1 MDLDSYIQTHRPEWG
16 RLEEATARGSRGLGA
31 RSGEDIAETVRL
43 YLRASS
49 HLAEVQTRYHDPG
62 LERYLNGV
70 VARAHG
76 AIYGGT
82 VASARSFLGF
92 FVTRY
97 RGVFR
102 RTLPFV
108 AVIAALM
115 TVVLVAT
122 DLWVAGSREAQ
133 AGLLPPAARQAMRD
147 AGGAGGPDDLGS
159 AALTALI
166 FQNNVQVSFLAF
178 ALGITFGI
186 GTLWVITTNAVF
198 IGLLAGGFQ
207 AAGQGW
213 TFWALVLPHGFLE
226 LTAICIA
233 GGAGLRMGWAL
244 IDPGDRPRV
253 TALGEEAR
261 DAVLLIIGAIPAFGV
276 AAVIEGFVT
285 GRTQAPAI
293 EVAVGAIVAAGYLA
307 LLLLPVRAP
316 SEGAP
321 ALRVPRRRSR
331 SPDVVRGAP
340 ST

>member
-1 MDLDSYIQTHRPEWG
+1 MDLDSYIQAHRPEWS
-16 RLEEATARGSRGLGA
+16 RLEQATSGGSRALGA
-31 RSGEDIAETVRL
+31 RPGDDIAETVRL

-49 HLAEVQTRYHDPG
+49 HLAEVQTRYHDPQ
-62 LERYLNGV
+62 LERYLNGL

-82 VASARSFLGF
+82 ASSGRSFLRF

-97 RGVFR
+97 RAVFR
-102 RTLPFV
+102 RTLPFIV
-108 AVIAALM
+108 VIAALM
-115 TVVLVAT
+115 ALVLLAT
-122 DLWVAGSREAQ
+122 DLWVASSREAQ

-147 AGGAGGPDDLGS
+147 AGGAGPTDEIGS
-159 AALTALI
+159 AALSATI
-166 FQNNVQVSFLAF
+166 FQNNVQVAFLAF

-186 GTLWVITTNAVF
+186 GTIWVITQNAVF

-207 AAGQGW
+207 AAGNAW

-233 GGAGLRMGWAL
+233 GGAGLRMGWAM

-261 DAVLLIIGAIPAFGV
+261 DAVLLILGVIPAFAV

-285 GRTQAPAI
+285 GRTGTPVVEVLIGAM
-293 EVAVGAIVAAGYLA
+293 VAVAYLA
-307 LLLLPVRAP
+307 FLLFPTRDPASATRRAGDAVRA
-316 SEGAP
+316 G
-321 ALRVPRRRSR
+321 
-331 SPDVVRGAP
+331 P

>member
-1 MDLDSYIQTHRPEWG
+1 VDLDSYIQAHRPEWG
-16 RLEEATARGSRGLGA
+16 RLEEATAGGSRALGA
-31 RSGEDIAETVRL
+31 RPGEEVAETVRL

-49 HLAEVQTRYHDPG
+49 HLAEVQTRYHDPA

-70 VARAHG
+70 VAGAHG
-76 AIYGGT
+76 AIYGAT
-82 VASARSFLGF
+82 ASSARSFVRF

-115 TVVLVAT
+115 AVVLLAT

-147 AGGAGGPDDLGS
+147 VGGGGGASGPGGIGS
-159 AALTALI
+159 GALSALI
-166 FQNNVQVSFLAF
+166 LQNNLQVSFLAF

-186 GTLWVITTNAVF
+186 GTVWVITTNAVF
-198 IGLLAGGFQ
+198 IGLLAGGYQ
-207 AAGQGW
+207 AAGAGW

-253 TALGEEAR
+253 AALGEEAR
-261 DAVLLIIGAIPAFGV
+261 DAVLLILGAIPAFAV
-276 AAVIEGFVT
+276 AALIEGFVT
-285 GRTQAPAI
+285 GRTGSPVL
-293 EVAVGAIVAAGYLA
+293 EVAVGAIVAAAYLG
-307 LLLLPVRAP
+307 LLLFPVR
-316 SEGAP
+316 P
-321 ALRVPRRRSR
+321 ADAVGGT
-331 SPDVVRGAP
+331 VRGDP

>member
-1 MDLDSYIQTHRPEWG
+1 VDLDSYIQAHRPEWG
-16 RLEEATARGSRGLGA
+16 RLEEATAGGSRALGT
-31 RSGEDIAETVRL
+31 RPGEEVAETVRL

-49 HLAEVQTRYHDPG
+49 HLAEVQTRYHDPA

-70 VARAHG
+70 VAGAHG
-76 AIYGGT
+76 AIYGATATAG
-82 VASARSFLGF
+82 RSFVRF

-115 TVVLVAT
+115 AVVLLAT

-147 AGGAGGPDDLGS
+147 VGGGGGAPGS
-159 AALTALI
+159 GDIGSGALSALI
-166 FQNNVQVSFLAF
+166 FQNNLQVSFLAF

-186 GTLWVITTNAVF
+186 GTVWVITTNAVF
-198 IGLLAGGFQ
+198 IGLLAGGYQ
-207 AAGQGW
+207 AAGAGW

-253 TALGEEAR
+253 AALGEEAR
-261 DAVLLIIGAIPAFGV
+261 DAVLLILGAIPAFAV
-276 AAVIEGFVT
+276 AALIEGFVT
-285 GRTQAPAI
+285 GRTGSPVL
-293 EVAVGAIVAAGYLA
+293 EVAVGAIVAAAYLG
-307 LLLLPVRAP
+307 LLLFPVR
-316 SEGAP
+316 P
-321 ALRVPRRRSR
+321 ASAVGG
-331 SPDVVRGAP
+331 VRGDP

>member
-16 RLEEATARGSRGLGA
+16 RLEEATAGGSRALGA
-31 RSGEDIAETVRL
+31 RSGEDIAEAVRL

-49 HLAEVQTRYHDPG
+49 HLADVQTRYHDPG
-62 LERYLNGV
+62 LERYLNGL

-76 AIYGGT
+76 AIYGGS

-97 RGVFR
+97 RAVFR
-102 RTLPFV
+102 RSLPYV
-108 AVIAALM
+108 AVVAALM
-115 TVVLVAT
+115 TVVLLAT

-147 AGGAGGPDDLGS
+147 AGARGAPGPDALGS
-159 AALTALI
+159 AGLSALI

-186 GTLWVITTNAVF
+186 GTIWVITTNAVF

-244 IDPGDRPRV
+244 IEPGDRARV

-261 DAVLLIIGAIPAFGV
+261 DAVLLILGVIPAFAV
-276 AAVIEGFVT
+276 AAFIEGFVT
-285 GRTQAPAI
+285 GHTGAAGV
-293 EVAVGAIVAAGYLA
+293 EVAIGAIVAAAYLA
-307 LLLLPVRAP
+307 MLLFPMKAP
-316 SEGAP
+316 PAHGGAVTAGP
-321 ALRVPRRRSR
+321 A
-331 SPDVVRGAP
+331 
-340 ST
+340 T

>member
-16 RLEEATARGSRGLGA
+16 RLEEATARGSRALGA
-31 RSGEDIAETVRL
+31 RSGEDIAEAVRL

-62 LERYLNGV
+62 LERYLNGL

-76 AIYGGT
+76 AIYGGSA
-82 VASARSFLGF
+82 ASARSFLAF

-97 RGVFR
+97 RAVFR
-102 RTLPFV
+102 RTLPYI
-108 AVIAALM
+108 AVVAALM
-115 TVVLVAT
+115 TVVLLTT
-122 DLWVAGSREAQ
+122 DLWVASSREAQ

-147 AGGAGGPDDLGS
+147 AGARGAPGPDALGS
-159 AALTALI
+159 AALSALI
-166 FQNNVQVSFLAF
+166 FQNNLQVSFLAF

-186 GTLWVITTNAVF
+186 GTIWVITTNAVF

-207 AAGQGW
+207 SAGQGW

-244 IDPGDRPRV
+244 IEPGDRHRV

-261 DAVLLIIGAIPAFGV
+261 DAVLLILGAIPAFAV
-276 AAVIEGFVT
+276 AAFIEGFVT
-285 GRTQAPAI
+285 GHTGAAGV
-293 EVAVGAIVAAGYLA
+293 EVAIGAIVAAAYLA
-307 LLLLPVRAP
+307 MLLFPMKAPVAHGGAVRAGP
-316 SEGAP
+316 SI
-321 ALRVPRRRSR
+321 
-331 SPDVVRGAP
+331 
-340 ST
+340 

>member
-16 RLEEATARGSRGLGA
+16 RLEEATAGGSRALGA
-31 RSGEDIAETVRL
+31 RSGEDVAETVRL

-62 LERYLNGV
+62 LERYLNGL

-82 VASARSFLGF
+82 AASGRSFFRF

-97 RGVFR
+97 RAVFR
-102 RTLPFV
+102 RTLPFIT
-108 AVIAALM
+108 VIAALM
-115 TVVLVAT
+115 IVVLLAT

-133 AGLLPPAARQAMRD
+133 AGLLPPAARQAMRE
-147 AGGAGGPDDLGS
+147 AGGAGAAGPDGLAS
-159 AALTALI
+159 TALTALI
-166 FQNNVQVSFLAF
+166 LQNNVQVSFLAF

-186 GTLWVITTNAVF
+186 GTIWVITSNAVF

-213 TFWALVLPHGFLE
+213 TFWALVLPHGLLE

-233 GGAGLRMGWAL
+233 GGAGLRMGWAM
-244 IDPGDRPRV
+244 IEPGDRPRV

-261 DAVLLIIGAIPAFGV
+261 DAVLLILGVIPAFAV
-276 AAVIEGFVT
+276 AALIEGFVT
-285 GRTQAPAI
+285 GRTEAPGI
-293 EVAVGAIVAAGYLA
+293 EVAVGAIVAAAYLA
-307 LLLLPVRAP
+307 LLLFPVRSP
-316 SEGAP
+316 SGHG
-321 ALRVPRRRSR
+321 
-331 SPDVVRGAP
+331 DTVRAGP

>member
-1 MDLDSYIQTHRPEWG
+1 MDLDSYIQSHRPEWG
-16 RLEEATARGSRGLGA
+16 RLEEATAGGSRALGA

-49 HLAEVQTRYHDPG
+49 HLAEVQTRYHDPS
-62 LERYLNGV
+62 LERYLNGL

-76 AIYGGT
+76 AIYDSAA
-82 VASARSFLGF
+82 ASGRSFLRF

-97 RGVFR
+97 RSVFR
-102 RTLPFV
+102 RTLPFI

-115 TVVLVAT
+115 AVVLLAT
-122 DLWVAGSREAQ
+122 DLWVASSREAQ
-133 AGLLPPAARQAMRD
+133 AGLLPSAARQAIRD
-147 AGGAGGPDDLGS
+147 AGGGAGAGGPDDLGS
-159 AALTALI
+159 AALSALI

-178 ALGITFGI
+178 ALGLTFGV
-186 GTLWVITTNAVF
+186 GTIWVIASNAVF

-207 AAGQGW
+207 AAGEGW

-244 IDPGDRPRV
+244 IEPGDRARV

-261 DAVLLIIGAIPAFGV
+261 DAVLLILGVIPAFAV
-276 AAVIEGFVT
+276 AAFIEGFVT
-285 GRTQAPAI
+285 GHTGAAGV
-293 EVAVGAIVAAGYLA
+293 EVAIGAIVTAAYLA
-307 LLLLPVRAP
+307 MLLFPTKARAAHGAAVRA
-316 SEGAP
+316 G
-321 ALRVPRRRSR
+321 
-331 SPDVVRGAP
+331 P

>member
-1 MDLDSYIQTHRPEWG
+1 VDLDSYIQAHRPEWG
-16 RLEEATARGSRGLGA
+16 RLEEATAGGSRGLGT

-62 LERYLNGV
+62 LERYLNGL

-76 AIYGGT
+76 AIYG
-82 VASARSFLGF
+82 AAAPSARSFLRF

-97 RGVFR
+97 RAVFR
-102 RTLPFV
+102 RTLPFI
-108 AVIAALM
+108 AVIAILM
-115 TVVLVAT
+115 AVVLLAT

-147 AGGAGGPDDLGS
+147 AGGTGGSPGPNDLGP
-159 AALTALI
+159 AALSALI

-186 GTLWVITTNAVF
+186 GTIWVITTNAVF

-207 AAGQGW
+207 AAGEGW
-213 TFWALVLPHGFLE
+213 TFWALVLPHGLLE

-244 IDPGDRPRV
+244 IEPGDRPRV
-253 TALGEEAR
+253 SALGEEAR
-261 DAVLLIIGAIPAFGV
+261 DAVLLILGVIPAFAM
-276 AAVIEGFVT
+276 AALIEGFVT
-285 GRTQAPAI
+285 GRTGTPGL
-293 EVAVGAIVAAGYLA
+293 EVAVGAIVAAAYLV
-307 LLLLPVRAP
+307 LLVFPAKPTVSEQARVASQRGILRA
-316 SEGAP
+316 G
-321 ALRVPRRRSR
+321 
-331 SPDVVRGAP
+331 P